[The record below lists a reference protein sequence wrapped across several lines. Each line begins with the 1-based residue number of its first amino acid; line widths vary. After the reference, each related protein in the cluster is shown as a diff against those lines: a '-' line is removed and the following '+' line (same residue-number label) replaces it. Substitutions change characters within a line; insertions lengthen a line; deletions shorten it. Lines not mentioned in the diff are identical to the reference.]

1 MEANKHNIYLINMNQ
16 EKIVGYWE
24 VEAEESLKVARH
36 LFEKKD
42 YSYSLFFGHLAVEK
56 ILKALFVKKVN
67 PDVPRIHNLLRL
79 AKAAQIPVSEER
91 ELDLVRITA
100 FNLEARYPDY
110 KRAFR
115 KKCTAEFSRSEIDK
129 IQEVFSWLKLML

>member
-1 MEANKHNIYLINMNQ
+1 MNQ
-16 EKIVGYWE
+16 EKIVGYWK
-24 VEAEESLKVARH
+24 VEAEESLKVAHH
-36 LFEKKD
+36 LFEKMD

-56 ILKALFVKKVN
+56 ILKALFVKNVT
-67 PDVPRIHNLLRL
+67 PDVPRSHNLLRL

-115 KKCTAEFSRSEIDK
+115 KKCTAKFSISEIDK